1 METIEETTTKTQGF
15 VNHVFNFDNETKSEL
30 MNLVQYS
37 ILAIFPIVLLNKV
50 IQNYVPE
57 ADEEKGSPEVLLEI
71 ILQLSILLT
80 GMFFINRVV
89 TYLPMYSGK
98 ELGNVNLIHV
108 ILSFLIIVLSLQ
120 TKLGE
125 KVQILSDRIIEL
137 WTGPREEEQQE
148 KSKNI
153 IRVKQPISQQMPTH
167 QPSQADSLARS
178 MDIPQTQMPMP
189 QYQQQHQQQ
198 VQEPSHTQSQP
209 NFDQMYQEP
218 MAANEGFS
226 AFGSVF

>member
-1 METIEETTTKTQGF
+1 METLEETTTKTKGF
-15 VNHVFNFDNETKSEL
+15 INHVFSFDNETKGEL

-37 ILAIFPIVLLNKV
+37 LLAIIPIVLLNKT

-57 ADEEKGSPEVLLEI
+57 ADDEKGSAELLLEI
-71 ILQLSILLT
+71 IIQLSVLLS
-80 GMFFINRVV
+80 GMFFINRLV

-108 ILSFLIIVLSLQ
+108 LLAFLIIVLSLQ

-125 KVQILSDRIIEL
+125 KVEILSNRVIEL
-137 WTGPREEEQQE
+137 WTGPKQQVKEQP
-148 KSKNI
+148 KNI
-153 IRVKQPISQQMPTH
+153 ITVKQPISQQIPTH

-178 MDIPQTQMPMP
+178 MDIPPTQMPITQPQP
-189 QYQQQHQQQ
+189 QYQQQ
-198 VQEPSHTQSQP
+198 TQNISNQP
-209 NFDQMYQEP
+209 DFDAMYQEP

>member
-1 METIEETTTKTQGF
+1 METLEETTTKTKGF
-15 VNHVFNFDNETKSEL
+15 INHVFSFDNETKGEL

-37 ILAIFPIVLLNKV
+37 LLAIIPIVLLNKT

-57 ADEEKGSPEVLLEI
+57 ADDEKGSAELLLEI
-71 ILQLSILLT
+71 IIQLSVLLS
-80 GMFFINRVV
+80 GMFFINRLV

-108 ILSFLIIVLSLQ
+108 LLAFLIIVLSLQ

-125 KVQILSDRIIEL
+125 KVEILSNRIIEL
-137 WTGPREEEQQE
+137 WTGPKQQVKEQP
-148 KSKNI
+148 KNI
-153 IRVKQPISQQMPTH
+153 ITVKQPISQQIPTH

-178 MDIPQTQMPMP
+178 MDIPPTQMPITQPQP
-189 QYQQQHQQQ
+189 QYQQQ
-198 VQEPSHTQSQP
+198 TQNISNQP
-209 NFDQMYQEP
+209 DFDAMYQEP

>member
-1 METIEETTTKTQGF
+1 METLEETTTKTKGF
-15 VNHVFNFDNETKSEL
+15 INHVFSFDNETKGEL

-37 ILAIFPIVLLNKV
+37 LLAIIPIVLLNKT

-57 ADEEKGSPEVLLEI
+57 ADDDKGSAEILLEI
-71 ILQLSILLT
+71 VLQLAVLLS
-80 GMFFINRVV
+80 GMFFINRLV

-108 ILSFLIIVLSLQ
+108 LLAFLIIVLSLQ

-125 KVQILSDRIIEL
+125 KVEILSNRVIEL
-137 WTGPREEEQQE
+137 WSGPKQQIQEQP
-148 KSKNI
+148 KNI
-153 IRVKQPISQQMPTH
+153 IRVKQPISQQINTHQQSMPTH
-167 QPSQADSLARS
+167 QPSQADNLARN
-178 MDIPQTQMPMP
+178 MDMPSTQMPMIQP
-189 QYQQQHQQQ
+189 QQQ
-198 VQEPSHTQSQP
+198 TQSINTQP
-209 NFDQMYQEP
+209 DFDSMYQEP